1 MVAGTIN
8 ASGGVMAGAIDG
20 VGGTS
25 TGIGTDEIP
34 GVQENILQHQGT
46 PHNSLAQNFGAG
58 SQLCEDIVNSELY
71 MGSGTPVGGSYWIRL
86 ISGT

>member
-8 ASGGVMAGAIDG
+8 ASGGVMDG
-20 VGGTS
+20 VTGQTGGVGLTA
-25 TGIGTDEIP
+25 
-34 GVQENILQHQGT
+34 GVAKEILQHQGT

-58 SQLCEDIVNSELY
+58 SQLCEDVVNFELY

-86 ISGT
+86 VSGT